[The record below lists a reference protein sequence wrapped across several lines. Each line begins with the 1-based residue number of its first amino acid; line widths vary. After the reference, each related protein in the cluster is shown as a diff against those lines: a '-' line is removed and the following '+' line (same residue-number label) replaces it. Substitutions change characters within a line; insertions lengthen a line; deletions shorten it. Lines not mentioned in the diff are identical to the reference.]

1 MRVAAGKNCCC
12 WPPSLSCRWL
22 LKVAGSSK
30 TLKGCGGCSSWQPLL
45 QVGPEATVEIQITDN
60 QQMAEF
66 DFHM

>member
-1 MRVAAGKNCCC
+1 MRVAARKIATAGCQA
-12 WPPSLSCRWL
+12 STCRWL
-22 LKVAGSSK
+22 LRVAGSLTTPSDV
-30 TLKGCGGCSSWQPLL
+30 WQPVL